1 MDYLKVHFCCGGALA
16 RDTPDWDATR
26 RMASSRDTPDWDAIR
41 RMTSYDFNGHAE
53 SDAAYMT
60 LHGVAADVV
69 DEYFLALISRPDTK
83 RDELEASETIRGQA
97 ARTPFLAPRVLKQW
111 VVVCLMLYLI
121 IGVAGT
127 ANDATANGESA
138 AARSPT
144 MQAPHGLHIAMPALH
159 LQIPKTLLV
168 LGLGL
173 ILTLV
178 VVVGYLCLMMPGTN
192 GQRLPPA
199 WDPSRQ
205 SQYPFRQWTQDLLVW
220 SIATDM
226 DASRKAAL
234 VGMQLRGSAQELFR
248 TIPPAA
254 LINGGFVNGA
264 QVDPLTFLL
273 HALSERFAALGDE
286 VRLGAITDLLCF
298 GRRSSYETVDDLLA
312 RFDILRQRAFD
323 QGQLTMSITGLVWLL
338 LRAVGVD
345 DTQLIQL
352 LQPFQGRVPQTE
364 AELQALRVQ
373 LRRMGHV
380 LEHAPGNIASS
391 LRDNNARGQRA
402 FLLNPEAEPPEGQR
416 PEQWPEPSGYG
427 WAGAAM
433 PADEH
438 DNDDSEAGTDTD
450 TASSSGMPYPE
461 PLPEGEEDVTEQLFW
476 AYQHAKSQWRRHMQ
490 KPTRAVRR
498 FTRRYIRTKGKG
510 KGRGRGF
517 PGKGRPN
524 VGAFLAALEEH
535 EVEQV
540 FKGFRKGSGKRSS
553 GKGKG
558 RKENPIGKDGKRMR
572 CFKCGSEQHLSRACP
587 QRSSGQTQRR
597 ATSQLLGSTAWRH
610 TDTGTVCVQRRT
622 AGWPDLH
629 GRPRA
634 RRSTA

>member
-1 MDYLKVHFCCGGALA
+1 MIFGLGSGAGLTGDPRAEAPFVPMLAGPRWETFPRRIARSSWKRFAVGACRRWTKARGGTLTTATRSKPGRYGQSRGGCCEMDYLKVHFCCGGAL
-16 RDTPDWDATR
+16 T
-26 RMASSRDTPDWDAIR
+26 RDTPDWDAIR
-41 RMTSYDFNGHAE
+41 RMASYDFNGHAE
-53 SDAAYMT
+53 SDATYMT
-60 LHGVAADVV
+60 FHGVTADVV
-69 DEYFLALISRPDTK
+69 DEYFLALISRRDTK

-97 ARTPFLAPRVLKQW
+97 ARTPFLAPGVLKQW
-111 VVVCLMLYLI
+111 FGVCIMLCLI

-127 ANDATANGESA
+127 ADDATANGASA
-138 AARSPT
+138 AVRSST
-144 MQAPHGLHIAMPALH
+144 MQAPHGPHIALPALH

-173 ILTLV
+173 ILTLA

-416 PEQWPEPSGYG
+416 PDQWPEPSGYG

-438 DNDDSEAGTDTD
+438 DNNIYGVLKW
-450 TASSSGMPYPE
+450 Y
-461 PLPEGEEDVTEQLFW
+461 
-476 AYQHAKSQWRRHMQ
+476 
-490 KPTRAVRR
+490 AV
-498 FTRRYIRTKGKG
+498 
-510 KGRGRGF
+510 
-517 PGKGRPN
+517 
-524 VGAFLAALEEH
+524 
-535 EVEQV
+535 
-540 FKGFRKGSGKRSS
+540 
-553 GKGKG
+553 
-558 RKENPIGKDGKRMR
+558 
-572 CFKCGSEQHLSRACP
+572 
-587 QRSSGQTQRR
+587 
-597 ATSQLLGSTAWRH
+597 
-610 TDTGTVCVQRRT
+610 
-622 AGWPDLH
+622 
-629 GRPRA
+629 PRA
-634 RRSTA
+634 PA